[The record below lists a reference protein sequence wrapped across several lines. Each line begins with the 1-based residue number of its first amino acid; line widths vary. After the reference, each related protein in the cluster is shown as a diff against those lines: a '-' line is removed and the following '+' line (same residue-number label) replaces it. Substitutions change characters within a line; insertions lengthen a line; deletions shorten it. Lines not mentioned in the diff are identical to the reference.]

1 MFYIDRT
8 DWKVSNTHAT
18 DDDII
23 INAIWIWWIDLVTE
37 EQTFESHSFLSFK
50 TQVIRKESMGLL
62 VHPDHIAIFSG
73 LDSKDQG
80 LHLCKLCLSSLNNAF
95 TVDFS

>member
-1 MFYIDRT
+1 M
-8 DWKVSNTHAT
+8 DWPCNR
-18 DDDII
+18 
-23 INAIWIWWIDLVTE
+23 
-37 EQTFESHSFLSFK
+37 EQIFESHNFLSFK
-50 TQVIRKESMGLL
+50 TQVIRKENMGLL

-80 LHLCKLCLSSLNNAF
+80 LHSRKLCVSSLNNAC